1 MNTDK
6 SHLLISGHKYKPV
19 WTKIGKDRFW
29 ETSNVELLGI
39 VTQNKMK
46 LGRHVS
52 NLCSNANNRLI
63 ALTRRVK

>member
-1 MNTDK
+1 M
-6 SHLLISGHKYKPV
+6 